1 MYFPVLLGLSI
12 LPVVGRVCVCV
23 CVRAA
28 ACCPLLPP
36 RPVTQLRTGPTLFRD
51 VLIKKQRWTS
61 ESHAGCR
68 TGTVTQC
75 RSLCSGDGRAG
86 LLAGN
91 MAASDSPAKNKDV
104 VSVSARSLLRKQT
117 RSIILIIQ
125 VCELLLWFDLQPGN
139 PPILTPPTHESCHI
153 ISNVSRLL
161 HPGCSTGATNQL

>member
-86 LLAGN
+86 FLAGN
-91 MAASDSPAKNKDV
+91 MAASDSPAKNKARV
-104 VSVSARSLLRKQT
+104 WRCVGVSAVSAEETDPKHHSHHPSMWTAAMVWPPTWKSPYL
-117 RSIILIIQ
+117 
-125 VCELLLWFDLQPGN
+125 N
-139 PPILTPPTHESCHI
+139 PPYTWELPYYIKCK
-153 ISNVSRLL
+153 
-161 HPGCSTGATNQL
+161 